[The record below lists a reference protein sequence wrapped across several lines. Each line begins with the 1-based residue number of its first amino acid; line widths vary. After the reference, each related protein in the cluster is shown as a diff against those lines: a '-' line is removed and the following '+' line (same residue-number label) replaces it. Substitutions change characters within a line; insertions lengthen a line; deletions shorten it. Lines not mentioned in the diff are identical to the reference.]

1 MEEKRVVDTNLGIL
15 LICLFSA
22 VFTMADFIIIDHVLD
37 KYVDYSKCQCDK
49 CDVKDNS
56 VITDNGDNTVVEE
69 KEDDKET
76 SDYDP
81 FLYAGLS
88 CIDKT
93 DTYCLVKNDEDLKV
107 EVEIDSDHN
116 YVLIV
121 NGNSFLPDSDYPV
134 VTAGLHFFD
143 DGYIYVGYDIQGLGP
158 REDGFVLDK
167 NANVVFSSL
176 NFEDIKSNSE
186 RTARFE
192 NNKLVFKSSYLISG
206 TYMACENKR
215 FNAGPWP
222 EYDEI
227 VYVEYEFEYTGEG
240 NFAEI
245 KHVQKTF
252 SERLYEQ
259 YGVSTCE
266 ESRNR

>member
-1 MEEKRVVDTNLGIL
+1 MEEKKKKKTIKCSYALLVIIL
-15 LICLFSA
+15 FATVAFL
-22 VFTMADFIIIDHVLD
+22 TDYIIIDR
-37 KYVDYSKCQCDK
+37 KTRK
-49 CDVKDNS
+49 CDCPQCEAINNEVISDN
-56 VITDNGDNTVVEE
+56 TDNTQVT
-69 KEDDKET
+69 EDKKDDD
-76 SDYDP
+76 SNIPSYDP
-81 FLYAGLS
+81 FSYAGLS
-88 CIDKT
+88 CIEKT
-93 DTYCLVKNDEDLKV
+93 DTYCLVKNDTDLKV

-116 YVLIV
+116 YVLII
-121 NGNSFLPDSDYPV
+121 NGNRFLPDSDYHV
-134 VTAGLHFFD
+134 VTAGLNFFD

-158 REDGFVLDK
+158 REDAFVLDK

-176 NFEDIKSNSE
+176 NFDDIKSNSE

-227 VYVEYEFEYTGEG
+227 VYVEYEFEYKG
-240 NFAEI
+240 NGQFNEI
-245 KHVQKTF
+245 RHVQKTF

-266 ESRNR
+266 ESLNR